1 MEVLLWLWFYD
12 SNFFFNIKT
21 TLQFYKNAWVLPI
34 ITHIIVCFVCMYYLY
49 ISDDNDCNE
58 AFRLW
63 QTLKFFISFLLM
75 ALLIYFII
83 SINSYEKEEKNKFNN
98 IKKVIYMGNTV
109 KTKADIWI
117 KRKTLL
123 SPFGFLIFFFGV
135 IYLFGSIFMMTIYK
149 FDKHNICDQ
158 KLKNLLFWHSLFV
171 ILTNSPVIISLLI
184 MLFTKFI
191 PKIVRS
197 VFPKCCTGPKLL
209 CDSCQ
214 VKSPQ
219 EIKSYI
225 KDYNS

>member
-1 MEVLLWLWFYD
+1 MEVFLWLWFYD

-34 ITHIIVCFVCMYYLY
+34 ITHIIVCFVCMYYLF

-75 ALLIYFII
+75 ALLVYFII
-83 SINSYEKEEKNKFNN
+83 SINSCEKEEKSRFKNTKR
-98 IKKVIYMGNTV
+98 VIHLGNTV

-135 IYLFGSIFMMTIYK
+135 IYFFGSIFMMSIYT

-171 ILTNSPVIISLLI
+171 LITNSPVILSLLI
-184 MLFTKFI
+184 MFFTKVVPMLI
-191 PKIVRS
+191 NKLHPS
-197 VFPKCCTGPKLL
+197 VSNIEKLQQDEL
-209 CDSCQ
+209 RF
-214 VKSPQ
+214 KSLQ